1 VFLPLLIVKGAGGAN
16 HRPRVRPDGVDGRDV
31 SNVLVAAVSPR
42 ARLER
47 QYREKRTMEH
57 GIIAWIIIGAI
68 AGWLAG
74 KIVDGT
80 GLGLIMDIVVGVVG
94 AFIGGYLAN
103 LTGVVIGSGFVASII
118 IAIIGAVILLLVVK
132 LVKKAL

>member
-1 VFLPLLIVKGAGGAN
+1 
-16 HRPRVRPDGVDGRDV
+16 
-31 SNVLVAAVSPR
+31 
-42 ARLER
+42 
-47 QYREKRTMEH
+47 MEH

-80 GLGLIMDIVVGVVG
+80 GLGLMMDIVVGVVG

-103 LTGVVIGSGFVASII
+103 VTGVVIGSGFFASIVV
-118 IAIIGAVILLLVVK
+118 AITGAVILLLVVK
-132 LVKKAL
+132 LVKRHCSPQRSQWLHTSNFGAGQSPLACIYRATSGYHRMAVQRTAPNN